1 MELTELIYVMSLAVL
16 IVIWWVGI
24 WGLTESLVRYVS
36 RRLRVGDLI
45 IHTFMVSVVTFIIF
59 LNTSFTKHFT

>member
-59 LNTSFTKHFT
+59 LNPSFKQHFT